1 MANKELDLFKV
12 LIPSIDMGYKDLY
25 DAAGD
30 DGKKDIK
37 GDLWNLNRYISSVK
51 GSYEKQALAVF
62 KVNEYYNKNWNVLG
76 GTNHIKLQ
84 YQLLCVAA
92 DLRMKQGE
100 ERKQQF
106 HPWIGLKK
114 KKDDSSKAVKL
125 LAQIYPEMKMDEV
138 ETLARISTKKELK
151 ELAREHGYEKVD
163 I

>member
-1 MANKELDLFKV
+1 VANKELDLFKV

-151 ELAREHGYEKVD
+151 ELARAHGYEKVD

>member
-106 HPWIGLKK
+106 HPWIGLKT